1 MRIQSQV
8 HELCIFAAVSQ
19 LQSVVEAFVVPLC
32 SYVEEKWFVVSA
44 FCGGAVSAF
53 CGGAREA
60 RKNMST
66 RIMLRLS
73 LFLSVIMW
81 WKYGYIVSA
90 SNGGARQTC
99 TKYAHTLMHRR
110 IRQRVV

>member
-44 FCGGAVSAF
+44 FCGGAIWTSEKHAYTTMHF
-53 CGGAREA
+53 PYSSSFQFRQ
-60 RKNMST
+60 KSLNI
-66 RIMLRLS
+66 RISYSGQMP
-73 LFLSVIMW
+73 
-81 WKYGYIVSA
+81 
-90 SNGGARQTC
+90 
-99 TKYAHTLMHRR
+99 
-110 IRQRVV
+110 